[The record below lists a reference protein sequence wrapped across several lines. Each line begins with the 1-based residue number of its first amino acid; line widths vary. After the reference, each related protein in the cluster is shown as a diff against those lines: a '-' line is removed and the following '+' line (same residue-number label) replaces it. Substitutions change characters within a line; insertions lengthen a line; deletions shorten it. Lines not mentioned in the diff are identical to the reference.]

1 MNRREF
7 WQRATA
13 AGAGASLPTSTRAQQ
28 QHATEPRPRRP
39 DRERWTAI
47 MRRVA
52 DPVLSLSPSDP
63 FWSAPPQ
70 PWTAAKAWSG
80 QPFPIDH
87 ALA

>member
-1 MNRREF
+1 
-7 WQRATA
+7 
-13 AGAGASLPTSTRAQQ
+13 
-28 QHATEPRPRRP
+28 
-39 DRERWTAI
+39 